1 MVKKEVMRIFSS
13 YQDFFL
19 FLEKITLDSSKWKI
33 YLTHYFKPHQEFLEN
48 HFSRFP
54 LINISNLKQRVERIK
69 ASDYSQLQSLIS
81 VCPPEKIISGAYEKC
96 RSIFPSKK
104 EPEVYLFIGF
114 FSPDGFVVNFRG
126 KPVICFGL
134 ERFRDFRLLRI
145 LFAHE
150 YAHFLLNLGRGEI
163 PEDKRLRWLLIS
175 EGIGTYF
182 SSTTFPEYTMSDHL
196 LFRRDT
202 LNWCQANEHFLR
214 DIYCSERFSSKELID
229 FYRKGNQ
236 ELDIPPRAAKYLGF
250 QAVKKYL
257 TQNKQKNIQLLLT
270 DKNLALSLE
279 L

>member
-1 MVKKEVMRIFSS
+1 MKIFSL
-13 YQDFFL
+13 YQNFFS
-19 FLEKITLDSSKWKI
+19 FLEKITPDSSKWKI
-33 YLTHYFKPHQEFLEN
+33 YLTYYFKPHQEFLEN
-48 HFSRFP
+48 NFSRFP

-69 ASDYSQLQSLIS
+69 ASDYSQLKNLIS
-81 VCPPEKIISGAYEKC
+81 VCPPEKIINEAYKKC
-96 RSIFPSKK
+96 RSIVPSKK

-114 FSPDGFVVNFRG
+114 FSPDGFVIRVRG

-134 ERFRDFRLLRI
+134 ERFKDFRLLRI

-163 PEDKRLRWLLIS
+163 PEDKKLKWLLIS
-175 EGIGTYF
+175 EGIATYF
-182 SSTTFPEYTMSDHL
+182 SSTAFPEYKKSDHF
-196 LFRRDT
+196 LFRRDI
-202 LNWCQANEHFLR
+202 LNWCQANEHYLR

-229 FYRKGNQ
+229 FYGKGNQ
-236 ELDIPPRAAKYLGF
+236 ELDIPPRAGKYVGF

-257 TQNKQKNIQLLLT
+257 AQSKEKNIHLLLS